1 MVSLGPMAVQVYMG
15 TEDEGKTTVL
25 GTTVFQKALDCR
37 DIEGTYDHTTHK
49 IDNPLLVSS
58 PCK

>member
-1 MVSLGPMAVQVYMG
+1 MAVQVYMG